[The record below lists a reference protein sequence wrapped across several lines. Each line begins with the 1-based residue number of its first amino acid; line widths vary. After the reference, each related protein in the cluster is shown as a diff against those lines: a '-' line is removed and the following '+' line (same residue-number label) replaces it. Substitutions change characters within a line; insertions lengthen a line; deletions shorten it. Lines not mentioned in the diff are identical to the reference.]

1 VKALNFR
8 NIKKILVIKLRH
20 IGDVLL
26 TVPVFRALRENF
38 PDAHLAALVNS
49 GTEEVLSGNPLIHEI
64 IIFNRNIKKMQ
75 SVQKYIEELSFLKTI
90 RKKGFDMI
98 VDLTSG
104 DRAAIISFTSGARYR
119 IAYDPDKGGFLGKR
133 YLYTHLAAKKRG
145 DQHMVL
151 RNLDVVKQF
160 GIDTQNREVNLF
172 IPEEARI
179 FVKNTFEENNISASL
194 SPPFDS
200 PLTKGGYRGVTGEQ
214 RGVKVVHIHPTSRM
228 LFKCWKDEYMAE
240 VIDWL
245 IDKGITV
252 IVTSSPDRREIEKAK
267 NILSLVDELTPPHI
281 PPLVREGIGGVIDLC
296 GKTTI
301 KQLAA
306 IAETSDLFIGVDSA
320 PMHIA
325 AAVGTPVVALFG
337 AGVSSWRPWGKDH
350 VTLFKDATGRH
361 GTSRQ
366 ERIRRNLSQ
375 ITPEDVMKEI
385 ERLLF
390 NKT

>member
-1 VKALNFR
+1 MKFHRV
-8 NIKKILVIKLRH
+8 KKILVVKLRH

-26 TVPVFRALRENF
+26 TVPALRALRENF

-64 IIFNRNIKKMQ
+64 IIFNRNIKKMHT
-75 SVQKYIEELSFLKTI
+75 VQKYIEELSFLRTI
-90 RKKGFDMI
+90 RRKGFDMV

-104 DRAAIISFTSGARYR
+104 DRAAIISFISGARYR
-119 IAYDPDKGGFLGKR
+119 LAYDPDKSGFLGKR

-179 FVKNTFEENNISASL
+179 FARKILEENNINN
-194 SPPFDS
+194 PPPHPF
-200 PLTKGGYRGVTGEQ
+200 TKGGKEGLRDT
-214 RGVKVVHIHPTSRM
+214 VVHIHPTSRL
-228 LFKCWKDEYMAE
+228 LFKCWKDECMAE
-240 VIDWL
+240 VAKWL
-245 IDKGITV
+245 INEGLKV
-252 IVTSSPDRREIEKAK
+252 IVTSSPERQEIERVKR
-267 NILSLVDELTPPHI
+267 ILSLVGYHQSL
-281 PPLVREGIGGVIDLC
+281 IDLA

-306 IAETSDLFIGVDSA
+306 IAEASDLFIGVDSA

-325 AAVGTPVVALFG
+325 AAVGTPVIAIFG
-337 AGVSSWRPWGKDH
+337 AGERSWRPWGNGH
-350 VTLFKDATGRH
+350 VALFKEAVSGN
-361 GTSRQ
+361 GISRQ
-366 ERIRRNLSQ
+366 ERIERNLSQ
-375 ITPEDVMKEI
+375 ISPKDVIKEI
-385 ERLLF
+385 DRLLF
-390 NKT
+390 HET

>member
-64 IIFNRNIKKMQ
+64 IIFNRNIKKMH

-119 IAYDPDKGGFLGKR
+119 IAYDPDKSGFLGKR

-160 GIDTQNREVNLF
+160 GIDTQNREVNFF
-172 IPEEARI
+172 ISEEARI
-179 FVKNTFEENNISASL
+179 FVRKILEENNISASL

-200 PLTKGGYRGVTGEQ
+200 LLTKGGYRRVTGEQ
-214 RGVKVVHIHPTSRM
+214 GGVKVVHIHPTSRM
-228 LFKCWKDEYMAE
+228 LFKCWKDEYMTE
-240 VIDWL
+240 VIGRL
-245 IDKGITV
+245 INKGVKV
-252 IVTSSPDRREIEKAK
+252 IVTSSPDRHEIERVKR
-267 NILSLVDELTPPHI
+267 ILTLVGSHQSL
-281 PPLVREGIGGVIDLC
+281 IDLA
-296 GKTTI
+296 GKTTV

-306 IAETSDLFIGVDSA
+306 VAEISDLFIGVDSA

-350 VTLFKDATGRH
+350 VALLKDTTGRD
-361 GTSRQ
+361 GISRQ

-385 ERLLF
+385 EKLLF